1 VLGVLR
7 LADPQVVAEAIR
19 AAGHGLVSLLITNPE
34 FPWSPRKALI
44 RTLADAI
51 CRGFSTNRTGLCVA
65 AGAAAQRGEHDYAEA
80 GHRNP
85 RPGRAG

>member
-1 VLGVLR
+1 MLGVLR

-51 CRGFSTNRTGLCVA
+51 CRGFSADGTGLWM
-65 AGAAAQRGEHDYAEA
+65 GSESAAQRGEHDYAEA